1 MMKKVFYISILIL
14 TLGGCENFLENETK
28 GFVADEDF
36 YKNINEFQAALNS
49 VYAVLREPDF
59 QKTLAF
65 IGDAMS
71 DDFIYQSTKN
81 NEFGNGGFELQN
93 FLITADNAIVERWYK
108 INYKGIYRANQLIS
122 HINDPITIKYFEGHG
137 EGDDQ
142 IIIWQH
148 IYGQVLFLRAYY
160 YFNLVQVFGGIS
172 LMPERID
179 IENPAI
185 ARSSVEETYKY
196 IEKDLRLA
204 SVLLKTKPGDKH
216 YGEVSQYAA
225 LGMLLKVLV
234 TQAQPAVVSEKW
246 EEAAFLGQFLVS
258 SAKSTT
264 LFGTPIEQYG
274 NITSELTFNDVLQLE
289 KFFPQLTWDEF
300 KEKYKLNML
309 FDTSRYAIADGM
321 GSIQSAGE
329 LNGFHKF
336 NENWSDILRL
346 NTQNLTDNF
355 EAIFVVPS
363 MQADGINSSNF
374 NFENYC
380 DFLYSWGYKTDQAF
394 IPSVKMKDFMETNN
408 QYYDP
413 RNEFGSFGHGMQ
425 NLGYIP
431 AELNDQFGGVGT
443 ENFQIF
449 IKWWL
454 AKDSERPTATNVK
467 TSPRNLTLL
476 RYSDVVLLYAEAKNE
491 VGDPMTAVH
500 IINDLRA
507 HLNESASLTKTAPDM
522 VFGPVDQI
530 REKIRE
536 ERRKEF
542 VGEKIRYFDLLRW
555 GIAGDV
561 LPLAFANEVANS
573 KQGIS
578 FIKGKHELFP
588 IPQIEFELSH
598 GVIEQNP
605 GY

>member
-1 MMKKVFYISILIL
+1 MMKKVIYISILIL

-36 YKNINEFQAALNS
+36 YNNINEFQAALNS

-71 DDFIYQSTKN
+71 DDFIYQSTTN

-108 INYKGIYRANQLIS
+108 INYKGIYRANQLLS

-160 YFNLVQVFGGIS
+160 YFNLVQVFGGVS
-172 LMPERID
+172 LMPEQID

-204 SVLLKTKPGDKH
+204 SVLLKTKPGDNH

-234 TQAQPAVVSEKW
+234 TQAQPAIVSDKW
-246 EEAAFLGQFLVS
+246 SEAAFIGQFLVS

-321 GSIQSAGE
+321 GGIQSAGE

-336 NENWSDILRL
+336 NGNWSDFLRL

-363 MQADGINSSNF
+363 MQVDGINSSNF

-394 IPSVKMKDFMETNN
+394 IPSVEMKDFMETNN

-476 RYSDVVLLYAEAKNE
+476 RYSDLVLLYAEAKNE
-491 VGDPMTAVH
+491 TGDPMTAVH
-500 IINDLRA
+500 IINDLRTQ
-507 HLNESASLTKTAPDM
+507 LNGSTSLTKTAPDM

-578 FIKGKHELFP
+578 FVKGKHELFP